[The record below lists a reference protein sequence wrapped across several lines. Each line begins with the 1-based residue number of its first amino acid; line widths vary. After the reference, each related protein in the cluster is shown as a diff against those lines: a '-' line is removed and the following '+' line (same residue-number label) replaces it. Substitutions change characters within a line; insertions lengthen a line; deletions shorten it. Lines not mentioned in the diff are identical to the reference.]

1 MTKHTT
7 TKMAQPKKPFLPSV
21 LNLDYGTTKGAV
33 YSIVPTNPLAASQ
46 QHVHAN
52 IRNRNA
58 GFSYEPHDECAS
70 FAKDRI
76 LTRDAAFH
84 QTKGRM
90 NIKKLIRQADWA
102 QLYADDLFHSMIDAP
117 TSRTLLLLIFAYL
130 SIVFFYAVLYLF
142 VGEVYGCNLEIY
154 NFIEALFFSLE
165 TMATIGYSKSTVGAV
180 RANIYICLTFSLR
193 VNQARKIYFLMIA
206 WALA

>member
-1 MTKHTT
+1 
-7 TKMAQPKKPFLPSV
+7 
-21 LNLDYGTTKGAV
+21 
-33 YSIVPTNPLAASQ
+33 
-46 QHVHAN
+46 
-52 IRNRNA
+52 
-58 GFSYEPHDECAS
+58 
-70 FAKDRI
+70 
-76 LTRDAAFH
+76 
-84 QTKGRM
+84 M